1 MSDKLVMG
9 LPSKG
14 RLMDDTAALL
24 GKAGLHIKKSG
35 HDRGYRGHLEGI
47 RDIEIAF
54 LSASEIARHLRDGSV
69 HLGVTGIDL
78 VHEEIADV
86 EGTVEIVRPLGFGH
100 ADVIVAVP
108 ECWIDVGEIGDLE
121 EVGRNFRRA
130 NGRHMRVATK
140 YMNITRRAFASAGVT
155 SYRLVESLG
164 ATEGT
169 PAAGTA
175 ELIVDITSTGATLA
189 ANRLKIIGEILKSE
203 ATLISSRSA
212 SWSAPAKRAMKE
224 LRTRLTAESSR

>member
-1 MSDKLVMG
+1 MSDKLVLG
-9 LPSKG
+9 VPSKG

-24 GKAGLHIKKSG
+24 AKAGLTLRKSG
-35 HDRGYRGHLEGI
+35 HDRGYRGVLDGI
-47 RDIEIAF
+47 RDVEIAF
-54 LSASEIARHLRDGSV
+54 LSASEIARHLRDGAV

-78 VHEEIADV
+78 VHEEIADAETRV
-86 EGTVEIVRPLGFGH
+86 EVVRQLGFGH
-100 ADVIVAVP
+100 ATVIVAVP

-140 YMNITRRAFASAGVT
+140 YMNITRRAFAAAGVT

-175 ELIVDITSTGATLA
+175 ELIVDITSTGATLT
-189 ANRLKIIGEILKSE
+189 ANRLKVIGEILKSE
-203 ATLISSRSA
+203 ATLVASQSA
-212 SWSAPAKRAMKE
+212 AWTTPAKRAMKE
-224 LRTRLTAESSR
+224 LRTRLG